1 MDIFTK
7 IPKKN
12 IKVDSETLLG
22 LEDDI
27 LQEVKNIVKRLGE
40 AQTQRAALAIL
51 LVEAISESKQIN

>member
-27 LQEVKNIVKRLGE
+27 LQEVKNIVTRLGE

-51 LVEAISESKQIN
+51 LVEALSESK